1 MQDSAFI
8 RTFGKT
14 PKIILLDFLLDN
26 DVFDYSK
33 SEIAQH
39 TGISRVT
46 LDRYWNFFIKD
57 EILIK
62 SREIGRATLFKL
74 NKENPIVQKLIEL
87 DNFLTKQEMDKSLEI
102 EAPIIQKTE
111 ERKLE
116 VIA

>member
-1 MQDSAFI
+1 MENSVFI
-8 RTFGKT
+8 KTFGRT

-46 LDRYWNFFIKD
+46 LDRYWDSLIKD
-57 EILIK
+57 KILIK

-74 NKENPIVQKLIEL
+74 NNQNIIVKKLIEL
-87 DNFLTKQEMDKSLEI
+87 DNFLTKQEMDKLDI
-102 EAPIIQKTE
+102 EKPIVQEKVLT
-111 ERKLE
+111 
-116 VIA
+116 VTA